1 MGAIWAA
8 AIGAA
13 GSIAGGLLS
22 NKGKKKAAKLQK
34 KALKYQIF
42 ADQQARND
50 LAPYRQA
57 GYGAL
62 NALNRAMG
70 LGQVGIPQDQPLSV
84 QQIYSGQYGS
94 MGAAPQYA
102 PGRMTPEVQNYLRE
116 QGYNIPDEM
125 VGTTYTEAGQPVIDD
140 RYGGFYASPGYQFR
154 MDQGL
159 GALDKSAAARGRLRS
174 GAQNKAI
181 TRYAQGVASDEFG
194 NYTNRLAQIA
204 GLGGGAT
211 SQSANIGIQ
220 GARNV
225 GNAFTGIGT
234 TRQSGYD
241 AWGRTAANIGNIFG
255 DAYLRS
261 RNNGLGQ
268 INGRGGLNESLS
280 RFPNG

>member
-1 MGAIWAA
+1 MTWAAVIGAGGAIA
-8 AIGAA
+8 GA
-13 GSIAGGLLS
+13 LLS
-22 NKGKKKAAKLQK
+22 NKGKKKSAKLQK

-70 LGQVGIPQDQPLSV
+70 LGQVGVPQDQPLSV

-94 MGAAPQYA
+94 MGAPPQYA
-102 PGRMTPEVQNYLRE
+102 PARMTAEVQNYLRE
-116 QGYNIPDEM
+116 QGYNVPDEM
-125 VGTTYTEAGQPVIDD
+125 VGTTYTEAGQPVEDD

-154 MDQGL
+154 MDQGI

-211 SQSANIGIQ
+211 SQSANIGIK
-220 GARNV
+220 GAQNI
-225 GNAFTGIGT
+225 GNALTGIGT

-241 AWGRTAANIGNIFG
+241 AWGGVAENVAGMFGNAI
-255 DAYLRS
+255 AR
-261 RNNGLGQ
+261 RNSSSNSPYGPYASGYKFP
-268 INGRGGLNESLS
+268 GR
-280 RFPNG
+280 